1 MTFAFIAKEAKV
13 SAFNTV
19 ISILGGWLFAEFCG
33 YFLHILLHSEKVPYL
48 SRSHMIHHLRVYG
61 PKKSLRMGQSYKGSV
76 DGRASFL
83 GVGMEWVAPIGLI
96 ILVSFG
102 TFELMGISRPYFFLF
117 TGSALVWGYTLFG
130 YMHDAM
136 HLTRFWMEKVPVLS
150 NWFRR
155 IRRLHDIHHVQ
166 IADDGRMLTNY
177 GICFFFMD
185 RLFGTLSPKH
195 KPFNESGYEAAER
208 RYADLIGPAK

>member
-1 MTFAFIAKEAKV
+1 MTAVPYIAAV
-13 SAFNTV
+13 V
-19 ISILGGWLFAEFCG
+19 GGWIFSEFCG

-48 SRSHMIHHLRVYG
+48 SRSHMIHHLRVYS
-61 PKKSLRMGQSYKGSV
+61 PKRSLRSGDTYLGSTE
-76 DGRASFL
+76 GRASLL

-96 ILVSFG
+96 VVA
-102 TFELMGISRPYFFLF
+102 TYTVFELFGFSRICFGLF
-117 TGSALVWGYTLFG
+117 TGSALTWGYFLFA

-136 HLTRFWMEKVPVLS
+136 HLKTFWMEKVPGLS
-150 NWFRR
+150 SWFRS

-166 IADDGRMLTNY
+166 ISDDGRMLTNY

-185 RLFGTLSPKH
+185 RIFGSLSPKH

-208 RYADLIGPAK
+208 RYADLING